1 MCFAIGLLVV
11 IPEMRGEDILN
22 RNMYTVPLLFGVL
35 ALVLNVV
42 YLGSL
47 APRTPTRL
55 GKLFSLWLDAK
66 EKELKDRASR
76 K

>member
-1 MCFAIGLLVV
+1 
-11 IPEMRGEDILN
+11 
-22 RNMYTVPLLFGVL
+22 MYTVPLLFGVL